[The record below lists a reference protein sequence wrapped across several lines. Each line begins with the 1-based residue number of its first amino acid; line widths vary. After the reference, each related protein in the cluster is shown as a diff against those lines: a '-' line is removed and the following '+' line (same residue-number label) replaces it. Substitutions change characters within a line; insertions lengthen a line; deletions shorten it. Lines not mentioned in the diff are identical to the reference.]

1 MDKKIGS
8 NVSSGAEKVEKVEK
22 KSAAK
27 KQSAA
32 KSASERARAQA
43 QAAEAVIPAYEGTAE
58 LWAAKFADYNTDA
71 FLGAIKSGAAH
82 QLPAANKN
90 VQQIYTRFND
100 YMTEMLTTGEIES
113 NLAAME
119 AEFNELLK

>member
-1 MDKKIGS
+1 MFNTTEHPEEVKKFLTYMAGYD
-8 NVSSGAEKVEKVEK
+8 
-22 KSAAK
+22 
-27 KQSAA
+27 
-32 KSASERARAQA
+32 AQA

-90 VQQIYTRFND
+90 VQQIFTRFND